1 MCLFVYPYSQ
11 QHYSQHLKCGRNSV
25 IHWGNEW
32 ISKTWYM
39 YVCVYIYTH
48 IYNGPLFSLKKEGD
62 SDIHYDMDEYW
73 GHSVKWNKPDVK
85 DKHCLIHLYERHYL
99 EQSGSQRHKG
109 NGGCEGLWGVQV
121 GSYCSTGRELWFG
134 RMERAWGTDSGDGCV
149 ATQMSS
155 APMNCTHKNG

>member
-32 ISKTWYM
+32 ISKMWYM
-39 YVCVYIYTH
+39 YVCVCVYTH
-48 IYNGPLFSLKKEGD
+48 IYNGPLFSLKKEGN

-85 DKHCLIHLYERHYL
+85 GQTLPDWLIRMTL
-99 EQSGSQRHKG
+99 SGTVKFTETQREWWVSG
-109 NGGCEGLWGVQV
+109 AV
-121 GSYCSTGRELWFG
+121 GSSSGELLFY
-134 RMERAWGTDSGDGCV
+134 RKRASVWQDGKSLGAGQWWWVRSYTDVLGTNELH
-149 ATQMSS
+149 T
-155 APMNCTHKNG
+155 